1 MYAESLT
8 IFAKIDLHGETS
20 LRRKKNVNPSA
31 FHFVLHSL
39 CTIFA
44 AKKYIFHTYESKQM
58 VDQCLMCTF
67 VIR

>member
-1 MYAESLT
+1 M
-8 IFAKIDLHGETS
+8 
-20 LRRKKNVNPSA
+20 KNANPSA